1 MHSVSS
7 SVSRVSSH
15 TPPRST
21 SLSALLAFTAAAF
34 LSTAAFA
41 VEETPMSIPGG
52 SYVDAAKAKAL
63 HDKGALF
70 VDARVAA
77 EYAEKH
83 IKGAVNV
90 VFKEVH
96 KKVSKLDP
104 KDGFDLKKLPA
115 DKARA
120 MVFYCNGSPCWRG
133 YKAADAAIK
142 AGYKN
147 VNWFRDGLPA
157 WEAKGYPTE

>member
-1 MHSVSS
+1 M
-7 SVSRVSSH
+7 R
-15 TPPRST
+15 
-21 SLSALLAFTAAAF
+21 LSALISCFALAFMAATPAQ
-34 LSTAAFA
+34 A

-52 SYVDAAKAKAL
+52 TMVDAAKAKAL
-63 HDKGALF
+63 HDKGAVF

-83 IKGAVNV
+83 IKGAISV
-90 VFKEVH
+90 VYKETH

-104 KDGFDLKKLPA
+104 KDEFALNKLPA
-115 DKARA
+115 DKAKA
-120 MVFYCNGSPCWRG
+120 LVFYCNGSPCWRG
-133 YKAADAAIK
+133 YKGADAAIK

-157 WEAKGYPTE
+157 WEEKGYPTE

>member
-1 MHSVSS
+1 M
-7 SVSRVSSH
+7 RIA
-15 TPPRST
+15 
-21 SLSALLAFTAAAF
+21 SLLTCLTAAF
-34 LSTAAFA
+34 LASGAYAA
-41 VEETPMSIPGG
+41 EETPMSISGG
-52 SYVDAAKAKAL
+52 TMVDAAKAKAL

-96 KKVSKLDP
+96 KKVAKLDP
-104 KDGFDLKKLPA
+104 KDEFDMSKLPA
-115 DKARA
+115 DKSKA

-142 AGYKN
+142 GGYKN

-157 WEAKGYPTE
+157 WEAKSYPTE

>member
-1 MHSVSS
+1 LLPLFAFSAFIIA
-7 SVSRVSSH
+7 
-15 TPPRST
+15 TP
-21 SLSALLAFTAAAF
+21 AQ
-34 LSTAAFA
+34 A

-52 SYVDAAKAKAL
+52 SYVDVAKAKAL
-63 HDKGALF
+63 HDKGAVF

-83 IKGAVNV
+83 IKGAINV
-90 VFKEVH
+90 VFKEVN

-104 KDGFDLKKLPA
+104 KDEFDLKKLPA
-115 DKARA
+115 DKAKV

-133 YKAADAAIK
+133 YKGADAAIK

-147 VNWFRDGLPA
+147 VSWFRDGIPA
-157 WEAKGYPTE
+157 WEEKGYPTE

>member
-1 MHSVSS
+1 MRAKALLSLFA
-7 SVSRVSSH
+7 
-15 TPPRST
+15 
-21 SLSALLAFTAAAF
+21 LSAFMAATPAQ
-34 LSTAAFA
+34 AA
-41 VEETPMSIPGG
+41 EETPMSIAGG
-52 SYVDAAKAKAL
+52 SFADVAKAKAMF
-63 HDKGALF
+63 DKGAMF

-83 IKGAVNV
+83 IKGATNV
-90 VFKEVH
+90 VFKEVN

-104 KDGFDLKKLPA
+104 KDEFDLKKLPA
-115 DKARA
+115 DKAKA

-133 YKAADAAIK
+133 YKGADAAIK

-147 VNWFRDGLPA
+147 VFWFRDGLPA

>member
-1 MHSVSS
+1 M
-7 SVSRVSSH
+7 RIA
-15 TPPRST
+15 
-21 SLSALLAFTAAAF
+21 SLLTCLTAAF
-34 LSTAAFA
+34 LISGAYAA
-41 VEETPMSIPGG
+41 EETPMSIPGG
-52 SYVDAAKAKAL
+52 VMVDAAKAKAL
-63 HDKGALF
+63 DDKGALF

-83 IKGAVNV
+83 IKGAISV

-96 KKVSKLDP
+96 KKVAKLDP
-104 KDGFDLKKLPA
+104 KDEFDLSKLPA
-115 DKARA
+115 DKSKA

-142 AGYKN
+142 GGYKN

-157 WEAKGYPTE
+157 WEARSYPTE